1 MNNER
6 KVIELEQGWSFM
18 QKGITKLKNL
28 LEGVP
33 EQQFSSEEYM
43 LLYTYPESVYFHDS
57 GLLGKL
63 SGGFQ
68 GNGMFVG
75 CLKVE
80 CDCLLLG

>member
-1 MNNER
+1 MMNSER

-43 LLYTYPESVYFHDS
+43 LLYTYPFIRF
-57 GLLGKL
+57 
-63 SGGFQ
+63 SGGIEV
-68 GNGMFVG
+68 FVRG
-75 CLKVE
+75 TWPTHMRGE
-80 CDCLLLG
+80 

>member
-1 MNNER
+1 MNSER

-43 LLYTYPESVYFHDS
+43 LLYTYAKLIAVCAN
-57 GLLGKL
+57 LGF
-63 SGGFQ
+63 GDWDHG
-68 GNGMFVG
+68 
-75 CLKVE
+75 
-80 CDCLLLG
+80 